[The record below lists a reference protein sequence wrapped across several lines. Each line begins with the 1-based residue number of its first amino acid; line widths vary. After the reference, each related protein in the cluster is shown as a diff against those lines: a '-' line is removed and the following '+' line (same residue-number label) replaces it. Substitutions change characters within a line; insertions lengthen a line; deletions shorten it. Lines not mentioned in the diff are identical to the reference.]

1 MSNRPLKTLLENAH
15 LEAANLAHHYVGVEH
30 LFIAMIRETAHE
42 HTLTARALHKLHLP
56 PQYVLEK
63 IQYCTFPNDEKRQ
76 WEGHPHSPRTRVVLN
91 LAYDIAAEVG
101 RGNDVSELDLLQAIV
116 EEGDSLPMRLLKA
129 MGMNPAQL
137 FRTTAGLLAV
147 SAKKD

>member
-30 LFIAMIRETAHE
+30 LFSAMIRETAHE

-63 IQYCTFPNDEKRQ
+63 FQYCTFPNDEKRQ
-76 WEGHPHSPRTRVVLN
+76 WEGHQQRQRQEPDRAPLCAHLLVAAARTAASRANARGMVGPPHQIRLGANVSRRVPC
-91 LAYDIAAEVG
+91 
-101 RGNDVSELDLLQAIV
+101 R
-116 EEGDSLPMRLLKA
+116 
-129 MGMNPAQL
+129 
-137 FRTTAGLLAV
+137 
-147 SAKKD
+147 